1 MAESEIYPAA
11 APQAPERRKV
21 PISVWIVPDLLL
33 GFVFTLL
40 LTLVVVAAS
49 IALRLASGEVVL
61 ADGGLRFANGTLLD
75 TSKDLITPGVFI
87 ASLLV
92 QNLAFAAVVWLRV
105 RVLRKLPWAWLALRA
120 DRVSRLA
127 LFGAGLGFG
136 FLVLNFISSYIFST
150 LLGIEQD
157 QAAQFPIRAGDTG
170 GQILVVLAAVVIAPI
185 GEELLFRG
193 YIFHAI
199 QENMGKPAAYI
210 ASALLF
216 SLVHIFGV
224 TQGAV
229 ALLVPL
235 FFGGLLLAYGVDRTK
250 SLIPC
255 IIAHAINNGLAM
267 TALLTCT
274 NSPGLCPAI

>member
-1 MAESEIYPAA
+1 MAESELYPVAQ
-11 APQAPERRKV
+11 PPVPERKRW

-33 GFVFTLL
+33 GLVITLV
-40 LTLVVVAAS
+40 LTLVVGAVS
-49 IALRLASGEVVL
+49 IALRIGAGELVL
-61 ADGGLRFANGTLLD
+61 ADGGLRFANGTIFN
-75 TSKDLITPGVFI
+75 TAKDLITPGVFI

-105 RVLRKLPWAWLALRA
+105 RVLRKLPWEWLAVQAEGLP
-120 DRVSRLA
+120 RLA
-127 LFGAGLGFG
+127 LFGVGLGIG
-136 FLVLNFISSYIFST
+136 FLLLNFVSSYVFSN
-150 LLGIEQD
+150 LLGIQQD
-157 QAAQFPIRAGDTG
+157 QAAQFPIRKGDAG
-170 GQILVVLAAVVIAPI
+170 GQILVVLSAVVIAPI

-199 QENMGKPAAYI
+199 QENLGKSAAYI
-210 ASALLF
+210 VSALVF

-235 FFGGLLLAYGVDRTK
+235 FIGGLLLAWGVDRTK
-250 SLIPC
+250 SIVPG

-267 TALLTCT
+267 AVLLTCT
-274 NSPGLCPAI
+274 NNPGLCPAT

>member
-1 MAESEIYPAA
+1 MAESEIYPVAQ
-11 APQAPERRKV
+11 PQAPERSRW

-33 GFVFTLL
+33 GFAITIL
-40 LTLVVVAAS
+40 LTIVVGVVS
-49 IALRLASGEVVL
+49 IGLRIASGEVLL
-61 ADGGLRFANGTLLD
+61 AGDTLRFTNGTLFDL
-75 TSKDLITPGVFI
+75 SKDLITPGVFI

-92 QNLAFAAVVWLRV
+92 QNLAFALVVVLRV
-105 RVLRKLPWAWLALRA
+105 RVLRKLPWSWLALRA
-120 DRVSRLA
+120 ERPARLA
-127 LFGAGLGFG
+127 LFGVGLGVG
-136 FLVLNFISSYIFST
+136 FLVLNFVSSYVFSN
-150 LLGIEQD
+150 LLGIQQN
-157 QAAQFPIRAGDTG
+157 QAEQFPIRKGDVG

-193 YIFHAI
+193 YIFHALR
-199 QENMGKPAAYI
+199 QDLGKPAAYAI
-210 ASALLF
+210 SAALF

-235 FFGGLLLAYGVDRTK
+235 FFGGLLLAWGVDRTK

-267 TALLTCT
+267 TALLACT
-274 NSPGLCPAI
+274 NNPGLCPAT

>member
-1 MAESEIYPAA
+1 MYPAA
-11 APQAPERRKV
+11 PPQVPERRGW

-33 GFVFTLL
+33 GFALTLL
-40 LTLVVVAAS
+40 LTLLVVAVS
-49 IALRLASGEVVL
+49 IALRIASGELLL
-61 ADGGLRFANGTLLD
+61 ADGGLRFANGTLFD
-75 TSKDLITPGVFI
+75 TAKDVITPGVFI
-87 ASLLV
+87 LSLLA
-92 QNLAFAAVVWLRV
+92 QNLAFAAVVALRV
-105 RVLRKLPWAWLALRA
+105 RVLRKLPWEWLALRA
-120 DRVSRLA
+120 KRPTKLA
-127 LFGAGLGFG
+127 LSGVGLGFG

-150 LLGIEQD
+150 VLGIEQD
-157 QAAQFPIRAGDTG
+157 QAAQFPIRAGDVG
-170 GQILVVLAAVVIAPI
+170 GQILVVVAAVAIAPI

-210 ASALLF
+210 VSSLLF

-235 FFGGLLLAYGVDRTK
+235 FFGGLLLALGVDRSK

-274 NSPGLCPAI
+274 NNPGLCPAT